1 MKRSTLALSSLL
13 LFTAVIL
20 NSCALNNQ
28 ARQIKALEECTYR
41 IVDVNEITVAGV
53 DFNKIFKD
61 EEINLSA
68 IPSIALGLLTKDV
81 PLKSKVLL
89 EITNPSQQ
97 TAAINEFEY
106 IVQIGREEIANGRV
120 EVPVTVE
127 AGQSKTIPI
136 QLNTNI
142 HRLISNKE
150 LVNQMLEAYTKRSS
164 NASLGELTIKLKPTF
179 KLGQSSFKYPGY
191 INIRKNLDLNKLF
204 NGK

>member
-1 MKRSTLALSSLL
+1 MIKTSCSNNTLVIAFLFLSSCG
-13 LFTAVIL
+13 I
-20 NSCALNNQ
+20 NNQ
-28 ARQIKALEECTYR
+28 ARQIKALEKCTYR

-53 DFNKIFKD
+53 DFHKILKD
-61 EEINLSA
+61 DEINLSA

-106 IVQIGREEIANGRV
+106 IIQVGREEIANGLV
-120 EVPVTVE
+120 TVPVSIE

-142 HRLISNKE
+142 HRLITNKD
-150 LVNQMLEAYTKRSS
+150 LVNQMLEAYRKRAS

-179 KLGQSSFKYPGY
+179 RLGQGSFKYPGY

-204 NGK
+204 TSK

>member
-1 MKRSTLALSSLL
+1 MKHSTLVLSTLL
-13 LFTAVIL
+13 LFTAL
-20 NSCALNNQ
+20 LFNGCAINNQ
-28 ARQIKALEECTYR
+28 AKQIKALEKCTYR
-41 IVDVNEITVAGV
+41 IVDINEITVAGV

-61 EEINLSA
+61 DEINLSA

-81 PLKSKVLL
+81 PLKSRVLL

-106 IVQIGREEIANGRV
+106 IIQIGREEIANGLV
-120 EVPVTVE
+120 EVPVSVE

-142 HRLISNKE
+142 HRLITNKE
-150 LVNQMLEAYTKRSS
+150 LVNQMLEVYRKRSS

-191 INIRKNLDLNKLF
+191 INIRKNLDLNQLF
-204 NGK
+204 INK